1 MEFVFFVLLVILLG
15 LAALRW
21 GADSRDGL
29 ESCEWTRRQASEITF
44 LKHGCHL

>member
-1 MEFVFFVLLVILLG
+1 MELMFFVLLVIVLG

-29 ESCEWTRRQASEITF
+29 ESGEWERRQTSEITF

>member
-1 MEFVFFVLLVILLG
+1 MELVLFILVIVVLG

-29 ESCEWTRRQASEITF
+29 ESCEWERRQSREVTF